1 MMAGPGTS
9 FSAWFVADRSVSEG
23 AAHSAQSSGMLAG
36 RRALITGA
44 SRGIGFATARL
55 LATHGAEVV
64 MVARHVETLRE
75 AADAVGPL
83 ASILPCDVAD
93 ADAVSAMVGE
103 IGARW
108 TGGPDIVVN
117 NAGVF
122 DLALI
127 QETDAA
133 SFRRA
138 VDTNLVAPF
147 LLMRAFLPGMIE
159 RADGHLITIGSI
171 SDRAIFPENSA
182 YSASKFGARA
192 LHEVLRAETRGSGV
206 RASLISPSAVDT
218 PLWDALDPE
227 SRPGFA
233 PRSAMLAADAVA
245 DAVLW
250 VASRAPE
257 VNVDEL
263 RLGRS

>member
-1 MMAGPGTS
+1 MTNS
-9 FSAWFVADRSVSEG
+9 SVWFVADRPVSGG
-23 AAHSAQSSGMLAG
+23 AVSGPSSSAMLAG
-36 RRALITGA
+36 RRVLVTGA

-55 LATHGAEVV
+55 LAAHGAEIA
-64 MVARHVETLRE
+64 MVARQIDALRD
-75 AADAVGPL
+75 AARVVGGSASIFTCDIADAAAV
-83 ASILPCDVAD
+83 D
-93 ADAVSAMVGE
+93 ALTGAIGE
-103 IGARW
+103 KW
-108 TGGPDIVVN
+108 PDGPDIVVN
-117 NAGVF
+117 NAGLF
-122 DLALI
+122 ELALL
-127 QETDAA
+127 QDTAA
-133 SFRRA
+133 SSFRRA

-147 LLMRAFLPGMIE
+147 LLIRAFLPGMLE
-159 RADGHLITIGSI
+159 RAMGHLVTIGSI
-171 SDRAIFPENSA
+171 SDRAIFPENGA

-227 SRPGFA
+227 SRPGFT

-250 VASRAPE
+250 VASRPPE

-263 RLGRS
+263 RLGRA

>member
-1 MMAGPGTS
+1 MMDVPATS
-9 FSAWFVADRSVSEG
+9 FSAWFVADRLVSEG
-23 AAHSAQSSGMLAG
+23 AAHAAPSYGTLSG
-36 RRALITGA
+36 RRVLVTGA

-55 LATHGAEVV
+55 FAAHGATVV

-75 AADAVGPL
+75 AARVVGPL
-83 ASILPCDVAD
+83 ASILPCDVSD
-93 ADAVSAMVGE
+93 ADAVSAMVRE
-103 IGARW
+103 VAVRF

-122 DLALI
+122 ELAFL

-159 RADGHLITIGSI
+159 RAGGHFITIGSI

-192 LHEVLRAETRGSGV
+192 LHEVLRTETRGSGV